1 MTTRFVKPIFIALS
15 FYFASFIIGFMGC
28 SGSNVEEE
36 SEATK
41 KIKDS
46 TAIYHALENARVHY
60 TKALQHNEKADP
72 KSSAEEF
79 EAAVKQLYKIDSK
92 TLGTH
97 YNWKKDFDEITKSIC
112 QDYITA
118 VKDLDEASKVFKL
131 ASRVGVEYDKVE
143 KKTYSTSFDPND
155 LPSGEQIKLEKN
167 QAVEDYI
174 TYFTTGG
181 KKYLDKWFYRA
192 GKYFNLMRNILRE
205 NNAPEELVYLAM
217 IESGLDPKIKSWA
230 GAVGM
235 WQFMP
240 TTGSAYGLYYDSYT
254 DDKQD
259 VEKSTDA
266 AAHHLKELYNSLGDW
281 YLALASYNAGPGR
294 ITSAMKKAGSS
305 NFWDIRGYLPK
316 ETRNYVPQY
325 IACGLITLNPKSY
338 GFNDVEYGKPIEYD
352 RVTIKAELSTQR
364 IADLSS
370 TDVETIRD
378 LNSQMLQDV
387 TPVFADGYL
396 IKIPKGSFKEF
407 EKNYESANDFDKH
420 SFKPIFDGNEGTG
433 HVNSS
438 ESYTYF
444 KVKDYN
450 VEDPQRI
457 ISQTNREL
465 LFHQLNSQDNLNTV
479 SIQYSVRPSDIR
491 IWNNISYGKYPKS
504 GDSVSVWITSA
515 KYKEMF
521 GIKDKIEGTKEE
533 EVIEEEVKKEE
544 NKTNVETEDV
554 LVNKEH
560 KTDTKENE
568 TEKVEEKKVE
578 EKKTV
583 EKKETTKKKTGTA
596 QSYTVKEG
604 DNLTT
609 IAENYDVEVSD
620 LKEWNDISGDK
631 IMAGQKLKIY
641 SDKKISSSKTNG
653 KKTEHIVK
661 EGENLTMI
669 ANKYD
674 VTVSQLKE
682 WNDLDNDKILSGQVL
697 IVGKSTS
704 TKEKSNTKT
713 TTKSKTKSST
723 YTVKKGDNLSAIA
736 DEFGVTVSQLKEW
749 NDLSSDEIYSGQ
761 VLKVVAPK
769 SEKKKETKSS
779 TTYHTVKKGETLAKI
794 ADKYD
799 VTIADIKKW
808 NKLKSDIIE
817 VGQKLVVKK

>member
-1 MTTRFVKPIFIALS
+1 MTKRFVKPIFIFVS
-15 FYFASFIIGFMGC
+15 FYFGAFIIGLMGC

-36 SEATK
+36 SELTK

-46 TAIYHALENARVHY
+46 TAIYQAMENARVHY

-118 VKDLDEASKVFKL
+118 VKDIDEASKVFKL
-131 ASRVGVEYDKVE
+131 AARVGVEFEKVE

-155 LPSGEQIKLEKN
+155 LPPSDQIKFEKN

-174 TYFTTGG
+174 TFFTTGSG
-181 KKYLDKWFYRA
+181 KKYLDKWLYRA

-259 VEKSTDA
+259 LEKSTDA
-266 AAHHLKELYNSLGDW
+266 AARHLKDLYNSLGDW

-370 TDVETIRD
+370 TDVETIRE

-420 SFKPIFDGNEGTG
+420 GFKPVFDGNEGTG
-433 HVNSS
+433 QINSS
-438 ESYTYF
+438 ESYTYV
-444 KVKDYN
+444 KVKDYS

-465 LFHQLNSQDNLNTV
+465 LFHQLNVQDNLSTV
-479 SIQYSVRPSDIR
+479 AIEYSVRPSDIR

-533 EVIEEEVKKEE
+533 VVTEEEVKKEE
-544 NKTNVETEDV
+544 TNNTNTEDV
-554 LVNKEH
+554 LINKEH
-560 KTDTKENE
+560 QTDTKENE
-568 TEKVEEKKVE
+568 TEKVEEKK
-578 EKKTV
+578 TV
-583 EKKETTKKKTGTA
+583 EKKVTTKKKTGSA
-596 QSYTVKEG
+596 QTYTVKEG

-609 IAENYDVEVSD
+609 IAENYNVEVSD

-641 SDKKISSSKTNG
+641 SDKKISTKTSG

-661 EGENLTMI
+661 EGENLTLI
-669 ANKYD
+669 ADKYN
-674 VTVSQLKE
+674 VTVSQLKD
-682 WNDLDNDKILSGQVL
+682 WNDLESDVIVSGQVL
-697 IVGKSTS
+697 TVGKSAS
-704 TKEKSNTKT
+704 TKEKSK
-713 TTKSKTKSST
+713 TKSTTKSST

-736 DEFGVTVSQLKEW
+736 DEFGVTVSQLKDW
-749 NDLSSDEIYSGQ
+749 NNLSDDEIYSGQ
-761 VLKVVAPK
+761 VLKIVAPK
-769 SEKKKETKSS
+769 SEKKKETKSK

-799 VTIADIKKW
+799 VTISDIKKW
-808 NKLKSDIIE
+808 NKLKSDTIE